1 MAAKPPVEQ
10 EMEQAVAAKMSGEG
24 ESGYESPIEVEIKV
38 CADSWEQLRQRL
50 PALFK

>member
-1 MAAKPPVEQ
+1 MAAKSPVEQ
-10 EMEQAVAAKMSGEG
+10 EMEQAVATKVNGG
-24 ESGYESPIEVEIKV
+24 ESDYESPIEVEIKV